1 MSSDKTNGAEQRV
14 TEIVVNRGRQSLFP
28 FVITFADS
36 EQSSDEREEEQ
47 YDFIEGEFT
56 LR

>member
-1 MSSDKTNGAEQRV
+1 MSDETSGTEQRV
-14 TEIVVNRGRQSLFP
+14 TEIVVNRNRQSLFP

-36 EQSSDEREEEQ
+36 GRSNDEREEEQ

>member
-1 MSSDKTNGAEQRV
+1 MSNETINGKEQRV
-14 TEIVVNRGRQSLFP
+14 TEIVVNRNRQSLFP
-28 FVITFADS
+28 FVITFAES
-36 EQSSDEREEEQ
+36 EQSSDEQGEEQ

>member
-1 MSSDKTNGAEQRV
+1 MSETTNGTEQRV
-14 TEIVVNRGRQSLFP
+14 TEIVVNRNRQSLFP

-36 EQSSDEREEEQ
+36 EQSSDEQGEEQ

>member
-1 MSSDKTNGAEQRV
+1 MSNETTSGTEQRV
-14 TEIVVNRGRQSLFP
+14 TEIVVNRNRQSLYP
-28 FVITFADS
+28 FVITFTQS
-36 EQSSDEREEEQ
+36 EQSSDEREEQQ